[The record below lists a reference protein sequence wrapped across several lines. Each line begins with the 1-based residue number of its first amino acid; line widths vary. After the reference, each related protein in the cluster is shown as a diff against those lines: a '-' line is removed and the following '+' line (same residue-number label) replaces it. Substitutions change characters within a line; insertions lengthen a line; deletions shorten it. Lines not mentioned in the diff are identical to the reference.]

1 MFNYCSKIIWDSF
14 SIKLIRT
21 FGLYYLL
28 LVVVFN
34 FIQTNSISYTPIWII
49 LSLISTFTSALYE
62 TILIENIR
70 LGNYV
75 QKNFLKDRRK
85 LVKKSWI
92 MFRNKFIASF
102 FILLG
107 LILFVYPGVVLAKR
121 YQYVSL
127 ISEDLLMGP
136 IETLK
141 LSRKISEEK
150 GWQTFNICFLSYS
163 VAILPVAFLILLI
176 NNVSYEFIISV
187 YAPWIRFN
195 IPLLVLIP
203 NYKIYKDNL

>member
-14 SIKLIRT
+14 SINLIRT

-102 FILLG
+102 FIFLG

-150 GWQTFNICFLSYS
+150 GWQTFNIWFLSGF
-163 VAILPVAFLILLI
+163 VALLPVAFLNLLI

-187 YAPWIRFN
+187 YAPWISFN

-203 NYKIYKDNL
+203 NYQIYKDNL